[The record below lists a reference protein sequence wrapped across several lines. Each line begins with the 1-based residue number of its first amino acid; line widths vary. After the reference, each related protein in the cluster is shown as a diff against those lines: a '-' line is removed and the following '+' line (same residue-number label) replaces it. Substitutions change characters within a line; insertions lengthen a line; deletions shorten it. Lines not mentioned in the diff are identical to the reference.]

1 MEAQSYNFEEE
12 DVFLFSQNPIAQS
25 PLARTQSSSDQVES
39 LEDFLE
45 NYKGR
50 KPLIGECSHMSVR
63 SQCTPDEIKN
73 KLND

>member
-1 MEAQSYNFEEE
+1 MEAQSDNFEEK

-25 PLARTQSSSDQVES
+25 PLAQTQSSSDQVES

-50 KPLIGECSHMSVR
+50 KPLIGECSHMVCDLSAP
-63 SQCTPDEIKN
+63 QM
-73 KLND
+73 KLRIN